1 MLFYHISI
9 HSQTLVSYSVVPY
22 TCSNFAGGFMK
33 KFSVVLWGLMG
44 VCGWAHGQNVSSPDV
59 FAAERAQE
67 SITSQPTIAS
77 VDPAALEKD
86 IAYCSG
92 LTASLIAVH
101 PDDVNLHNAVA
112 ALTKIVE
119 THRSV
124 IDVEQ
129 SHATAQG
136 YTVFLQNVR
145 GTVPDYENPTLAVV
159 VGAGLES
166 CKRIGVTLFSD

>member
-1 MLFYHISI
+1 
-9 HSQTLVSYSVVPY
+9 
-22 TCSNFAGGFMK
+22 MK
-33 KFSVVLWGLMG
+33 KFGVVLCGLMG
-44 VCGWAHGQNVSSPDV
+44 VCGWAHGQDVSPADV
-59 FAAERAQE
+59 FAPDAPEGGA
-67 SITSQPTIAS
+67 SQPIIAS
-77 VDPAALEKD
+77 DPSALGKD

-112 ALTKIVE
+112 SLTKIVE
-119 THRSV
+119 INRSV

-145 GTVPDYENPTLAVV
+145 GTIPDHENPTLAVV